1 MPVPPKS
8 RHALPASP
16 AQPASAAAWLR
27 LGSRSFVAAA
37 ATLIGLGASA
47 EWTEVRTTDGRDRV
61 GIVIREAQDGSLLLE
76 HESGRYELLGPED
89 ILVRTAAAAP
99 EPPPSPAELGKRLL
113 AELPTGFQILTT
125 KHYVVCF
132 DTSRDYAKW
141 CAAIFERLHDAFGI
155 YWARAGLEV
164 QDPGRPLVVVI
175 YADKPA
181 YEADAA
187 RDLGAAASRV
197 AGYYN
202 LLSNRIVTYDLTGS
216 DLLAASRGRRPGTV
230 GTEILASPAAV
241 GLVSTLVHEAT
252 HQLAFNSGM
261 HRRLAPIPLWVSEGI
276 ATYFETPDLKNVRG
290 WRGVG
295 AVNRPRLE
303 HFLRHYEPGCVA
315 AMIRDD
321 EAFRTPD
328 RAVDCYATAWA
339 VCHHLLQVRKP
350 EFVAYLRGLA
360 DKQPLDEDSADQ
372 RLAAFQAAFGDPAAV
387 EQAVVAAMARLAARP
402 P

>member
-1 MPVPPKS
+1 MPVPLGS
-8 RHALPASP
+8 LDVRLPPS
-16 AQPASAAAWLR
+16 AQPARPAAWTRVAWR
-27 LGSRSFVAAA
+27 LCGAGA
-37 ATLIGLGASA
+37 ATLGGLAVSA
-47 EWTEVRTTDGRDRV
+47 EWVEVLTHDGKSRL
-61 GIVIREAQDGSLLLE
+61 GTIVREAQDGSLLLE
-76 HESGRYELLGPED
+76 DDSGRYELLGPQQIRSRIE
-89 ILVRTAAAAP
+89 AASLP
-99 EPPPSPAELGKRLL
+99 QPLGPTELERRLL
-113 AELPTGFQILTT
+113 AELPAGFRALTT

-141 CAAIFERLHDAFGI
+141 CAAIFERLHDAFGM
-155 YWARAGLEV
+155 YWTRAGLEI
-164 QDPGRPLVVVI
+164 QEPDRPLVVVI
-175 YADKPA
+175 YADKRA

-187 RDLGAAASRV
+187 GDLGPAASQV

-202 LLSNRIVTYDLTGS
+202 LLRNRIVTYDLTGS
-216 DLLAASRGRRPGTV
+216 DLLAAARGRRPGLV
-230 GTEILASPAAV
+230 GLEIVSSPAAV

-295 AVNRPRLE
+295 TVNRPRLD
-303 HFLRHYEPGCVA
+303 HFLRHYQPGCVA
-315 AMIRDD
+315 TMIRDD
-321 EAFRTPD
+321 EAFRDPD

-339 VCHHLLQVRKP
+339 VCHHLLTLRKP
-350 EFVAYLRGLA
+350 EFVDYLRGLA

-372 RLAAFQAAFGDPAAV
+372 RLAAFEAAFGDPAAV
-387 EQAVVAAMARLAARP
+387 EQAVVATMARLAARP

>member
-1 MPVPPKS
+1 M
-8 RHALPASP
+8 
-16 AQPASAAAWLR
+16 AWLR
-27 LGSRSFVAAA
+27 LGSRTFVAAA
-37 ATLIGLGASA
+37 ATLVGRGASA
-47 EWTEVRTTDGRDRV
+47 EWAEVRTQDGRDRL
-61 GIVIREAQDGSLLLE
+61 GIVVRDAQDGSLLLE
-76 HESGRYELLGPED
+76 HESGRYELLGPKE
-89 ILVRTAAAAP
+89 ILVRTEAAAP
-99 EPPPSPAELGKRLL
+99 DQLLSPPELGKRLL
-113 AELPTGFQILTT
+113 AELPAGFQILTT

-155 YWARAGLEV
+155 YWNRAGLEV
-164 QDPGRPLVVVI
+164 QEPDRPLVVVI
-175 YADKPA
+175 HADKRA
-181 YEADAA
+181 YEAHAA
-187 RDLGAAASRV
+187 GDLGVAASRV
-197 AGYYN
+197 VGYYN

-216 DLLAASRGRRPGTV
+216 DLLAAARGRRPGLV
-230 GTEILASPAAV
+230 GLEIMSSPAAV

-295 AVNRPRLE
+295 AVNRPRLD
-303 HFLRHYEPGCVA
+303 HFLRSYQPGCVA

-321 EAFRTPD
+321 EAFRDPD

-339 VCHHLLQVRKP
+339 VCHHLLQVHKP

-360 DKQPLDEDSADQ
+360 EKQPLDDDSADQ
-372 RLAAFQAAFGDPAAV
+372 RLAAFEAAFGDPAVV
-387 EQAVVAAMARLAARP
+387 EQAVVAAMARLAARRP
-402 P
+402 